1 MMALAPVSGPLLNHS
16 DAECSKVV
24 FQPQFPFEK
33 CGTEDPRVVQ
43 QGGVTYLFYT
53 AYDCSKAALS
63 LATTLDPTDPE
74 GWTRHGPL
82 FPSLKWS
89 KSGAVLIRDSP
100 PHYMFFGDSTLVP
113 GLRCVAWVGSRA
125 VPLPALSHTCH
136 TRACVPLWRRGGA
149 VLGCWGLVSP
159 ASQHRTTW

>member
-1 MMALAPVSGPLLNHS
+1 MALAPVSGPLLNKS
-16 DAECSKVV
+16 DATCSKLV
-24 FQPQFPFEK
+24 FQPEYPFEK

-43 QGGVTYLFYT
+43 HDGVTYLFYT
-53 AYDCSKAALS
+53 AYDCNKAALS
-63 LATTLDPTDPE
+63 LATTRDPTDAN

-113 GLRCVAWVGSRA
+113 GLRCVVPRPPPPAARPCAGLRSRVGDPCLLCLPLSAAVLRATGSRRRRTWSTG
-125 VPLPALSHTCH
+125 LS
-136 TRACVPLWRRGGA
+136 
-149 VLGCWGLVSP
+149 
-159 ASQHRTTW
+159 